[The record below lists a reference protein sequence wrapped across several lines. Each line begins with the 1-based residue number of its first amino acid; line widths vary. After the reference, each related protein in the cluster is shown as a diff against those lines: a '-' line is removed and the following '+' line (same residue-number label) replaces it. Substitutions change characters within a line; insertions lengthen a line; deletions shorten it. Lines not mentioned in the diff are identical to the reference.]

1 MTQQTTASDRWS
13 SSRLEGID
21 VLRGLAA
28 LTVVFSHYI
37 PYWHRYLD
45 DIVVLVP
52 GSMGYH
58 AVELFFVISGMVIF
72 MTLEKCKT
80 AADFAWLRFSR
91 LFPTYWTTLG
101 IATFVTVV
109 IFGQSFWLGGFIV
122 NTTMFQEFLGYPNLD
137 NVYWSL
143 TVELAFYL
151 NVAWVFALGLHKK
164 INACLVVWLSLSAIW
179 ALTLFDP
186 GRDDRDWLSVL
197 FAFDYAPFFAFGILF
212 YKARGRRWTSADVGL
227 LVMTLVVQFLIASW
241 QGVTALAISA
251 MLVFAGLSGYLRF
264 LTNKL
269 TLWLGA
275 ISYSL
280 YLIHRNIAYNILPW
294 LHEQGFGPIAGI
306 AVTVIGMLGLAAAVT
321 FLVERPASRRMR
333 SWHRR
338 KA

>member
-1 MTQQTTASDRWS
+1 M
-13 SSRLEGID
+13 
-21 VLRGLAA
+21 
-28 LTVVFSHYI
+28 FSHYI
-37 PYWHRYLD
+37 PYWNRYLE

-52 GSMGYH
+52 NSVGYH

-72 MTLEKCKT
+72 MTLAKCKT

-91 LFPTYWTTLG
+91 LFPAYWTALA

-109 IFGQSFWLGGFIV
+109 IFGNSFWLGGFIV
-122 NTTMFQEFLGYPNLD
+122 NTTMFQQFLGFPNLD

-164 INACLVVWLSLSAIW
+164 IRTCLVVWLSLSAFW
-179 ALTLFDP
+179 ALVLFDP
-186 GRDDRDWLSVL
+186 TRDDRDWLSLL
-197 FAFDYAPFFAFGILF
+197 FAFDYAPFFACGIVF
-212 YKARGRRWTSADVGL
+212 CITRGRRWTPADLGL
-227 LVMTLVVQFLIASW
+227 LVMMLVTQFLIASW
-241 QGVTALAISA
+241 QGVAVLAIA
-251 MLVFAGLSGYLRF
+251 AALLFAALSGYLRF
-264 LTNKL
+264 MTNKL

-280 YLIHRNIAYNILPW
+280 YLIHRNIAYNLLPW
-294 LHEQGFGPIAGI
+294 LHEQGLGPIAGI
-306 AVTVIGMLGLAAAVT
+306 SVTVIGMLGLAAAIT

-338 KA
+338 NV